1 MSNESNVMP
10 TPAEIHATLER
21 QTKELL
27 DALEMYPAA
36 QRFQAD
42 KRLYGNDENALR
54 AAMTRLQNA
63 RLLLQAVHKCAEGG
77 D

>member
-1 MSNESNVMP
+1 MSNVTH
-10 TPAEIHATLER
+10 TPADIHANLDE

-27 DALEMYPAA
+27 AVLEMYPAA

-54 AAMTRLQNA
+54 AAMMRFQNA
-63 RLLLQAVHKCAEGG
+63 RLLLEAVHKCADGG
-77 D
+77 E